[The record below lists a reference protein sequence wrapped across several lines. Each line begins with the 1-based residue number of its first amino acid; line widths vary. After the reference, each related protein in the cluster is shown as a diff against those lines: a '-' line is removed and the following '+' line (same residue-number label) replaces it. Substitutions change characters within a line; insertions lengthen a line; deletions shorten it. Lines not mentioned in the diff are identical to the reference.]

1 MVIGYRASPTKT
13 KTVILVVSVSCGVTV
28 LTQQKIPAPPE
39 QYPCGA
45 GFLIT
50 KGTQPMTALSMI
62 LGHVYYYA
70 DFFRA
75 FGYFP
80 G

>member
-1 MVIGYRASPTKT
+1 MW
-13 KTVILVVSVSCGVTV
+13 CGVL
-28 LTQQKIPAPPE
+28 LTA
-39 QYPCGA
+39 
-45 GFLIT
+45 T
-50 KGTQPMTALSMI
+50 KGEKPMTALSLI